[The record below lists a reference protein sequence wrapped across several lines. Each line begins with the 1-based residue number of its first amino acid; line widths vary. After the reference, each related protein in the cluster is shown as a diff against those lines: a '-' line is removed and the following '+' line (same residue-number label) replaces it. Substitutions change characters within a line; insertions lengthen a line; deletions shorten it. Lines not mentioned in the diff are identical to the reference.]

1 MQFKKS
7 YIVIFIISI
16 IGLAVVQYQYL
27 RIGLNLAKVQFNE
40 KMGKATT
47 NIKEGL
53 EYPNELSFLVG
64 KAITND
70 STYFKLSID
79 SVQDASRYYLN
90 DFLKDKLLQEGIQSD
105 FSYSLYSKG
114 SADYLKSP
122 KRYSE
127 NDNLLKYPIVLTGYL
142 PALVDKR
149 LVLELQ
155 FKNINNYF
163 MSQLNGLTIPSLIF
177 LAVILFVIFW
187 VLKSFYWQR
196 NVITTTN
203 EFINNLTHE
212 LKTPVF
218 SIGLATKI
226 LEEKSNGS
234 NKEVISLIRSQVDKL
249 KIQIDKVLELANMEN
264 RKHILEKKVVDFK
277 PTLEKIAME
286 FSELASLEDFEFTS
300 TIEGNSF
307 MLKCESSH
315 LENAINSLLDN
326 ARKYTNERPVIK
338 LSATII
344 DDFLH
349 ISVSDKGIGIPKEY
363 TSKIFEK
370 FFRIG
375 NEDQHDVKGYGLGLN
390 YVKRVIKLHKGS
402 ILVESEAQ
410 KGAEFIIDL
419 PLYRNGK

>member
-1 MQFKKS
+1 
-7 YIVIFIISI
+7 
-16 IGLAVVQYQYL
+16 
-27 RIGLNLAKVQFNE
+27 
-40 KMGKATT
+40 
-47 NIKEGL
+47 
-53 EYPNELSFLVG
+53 
-64 KAITND
+64 
-70 STYFKLSID
+70 
-79 SVQDASRYYLN
+79 LN